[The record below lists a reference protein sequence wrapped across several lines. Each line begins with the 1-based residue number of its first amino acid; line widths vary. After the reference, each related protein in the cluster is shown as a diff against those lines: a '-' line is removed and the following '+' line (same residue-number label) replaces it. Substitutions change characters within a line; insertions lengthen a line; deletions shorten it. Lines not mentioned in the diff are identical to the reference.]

1 MKYKVMIVEDQTM
14 PRELFELRIQA
25 SERFEVALSIDNAAL
40 ADVYCLRFPVDLILM
55 DVSRAAARVG
65 WTQRSES
72 SVPSRR

>member
-40 ADVYCLRFPVDLILM
+40 A
-55 DVSRAAARVG
+55 ARVG